1 MKKIAA
7 IFMAIML
14 VINLAIPA
22 RAASEEY
29 EVSEMGISLEIP
41 DEYIVF
47 TRDMDKNDPAFAD
60 FGVSKETL
68 MDQFDTGHIYLNAVL
83 PSGNEEIVVTMEE
96 NIISEFNGLGETSLL
111 MLASTLKD
119 GYEEYGI
126 SVSSYDIYHHPQLEF
141 IRIYFN
147 TTDKTTY
154 GLQYYTIYGGQAMNF
169 TMRSYD
175 RPISGS
181 QERTIQN
188 VVDSVDLH
196 FYVPT
201 KTPVAETPAFVH
213 TDPDTGTTFTV
224 PANWSVQPFSKERDI
239 LDIQFSCAE
248 DPALMISYASYDLWS
263 ELSFFEK
270 LFMSRSKAEELLSS
284 TEYIAEMM
292 EVPESSISKKVFN
305 GKEYYFVETTYATEM
320 YGMNFSSKVNLAV
333 HIEDSWCYM
342 FYFYGES
349 NNPRYDEFVQ
359 LVKSVEYG
367 DVGTPGAGGGW
378 MIATVVVVI
387 ILGAIIIRKKKTQQ
401 KGTAATETTVVRAV
415 SQTQQEYIFCH
426 QCGNKLPADSMF
438 CNVCGTRLIE
448 KEDNQ

>member
-1 MKKIAA
+1 
-7 IFMAIML
+7 
-14 VINLAIPA
+14 
-22 RAASEEY
+22 
-29 EVSEMGISLEIP
+29 
-41 DEYIVF
+41 
-47 TRDMDKNDPAFAD
+47 
-60 FGVSKETL
+60 
-68 MDQFDTGHIYLNAVL
+68 
-83 PSGNEEIVVTMEE
+83 
-96 NIISEFNGLGETSLL
+96 
-111 MLASTLKD
+111 
-119 GYEEYGI
+119 
-126 SVSSYDIYHHPQLEF
+126 
-141 IRIYFN
+141 
-147 TTDKTTY
+147 
-154 GLQYYTIYGGQAMNF
+154 
-169 TMRSYD
+169 
-175 RPISGS
+175 
-181 QERTIQN
+181 
-188 VVDSVDLH
+188 
-196 FYVPT
+196 
-201 KTPVAETPAFVH
+201 
-213 TDPDTGTTFTV
+213 
-224 PANWSVQPFSKERDI
+224 
-239 LDIQFSCAE
+239 
-248 DPALMISYASYDLWS
+248 
-263 ELSFFEK
+263 
-270 LFMSRSKAEELLSS
+270 
-284 TEYIAEMM
+284 MM

-333 HIEDSWCYM
+333 HIEDGWCYM

>member
-14 VINLAIPA
+14 AINLAIPA

-175 RPISGS
+175 GPISGS

-201 KTPVAETPAFVH
+201 KTPAAETPAFVH

-292 EVPESSISKKVFN
+292 EVPESSISKKVIN
-305 GKEYYFVETTYATEM
+305 DKEYYFVETTYATEM

-333 HIEDSWCYM
+333 HIEDGWCYM

-349 NNPRYDEFVQ
+349 NNPHYDEFVQ
-359 LVKSVEYG
+359 LVKSVKYG
-367 DVGTPGAGGGW
+367 DVGTSGAGVG
-378 MIATVVVVI
+378 IAVVI
-387 ILGAIIIRKKKTQQ
+387 IITAAIVCVIVILKKKSKKKPVT
-401 KGTAATETTVVRAV
+401 TATPKIAQPEILID
-415 SQTQQEYIFCH
+415 QDYIYCH
-426 QCGNKLPADSMF
+426 HCGNKLPNDSLF
-438 CNVCGTRLIE
+438 CNVCGTKMI
-448 KEDNQ
+448 KEG

>member
-14 VINLAIPA
+14 AINLAIPA

-175 RPISGS
+175 GPISGS

-201 KTPVAETPAFVH
+201 KTPAAETPAFVH

-248 DPALMISYASYDLWS
+248 DPALLIAYASNDIWS

-270 LFMSRSKAEELLSS
+270 LFMSREKTEDILSS
-284 TEYIAEMM
+284 TAQVAEEYG
-292 EVPESSISKKVFN
+292 VPESSVSKMTYN
-305 GKEYYFVETTYATEM
+305 GETYFIVEAPYTTDLYGTSFTAT
-320 YGMNFSSKVNLAV
+320 VNQAIHV
-333 HIEDSWCYM
+333 EDGWMYM
-342 FYFYGES
+342 FNFYGDAS
-349 NNPRYDEFVQ
+349 NPHFDDFEK
-359 LVKSVEYG
+359 LLKSIEYG
-367 DVGTPGAGGGW
+367 DKGATGIGSG
-378 MIATVVVVI
+378 VVI
-387 ILGAIIIRKKKTQQ
+387 IIAAVAIILCVIIIRKKKRQV
-401 KGTAATETTVVRAV
+401 KPAAAAMRESVQHVIP
-415 SQTQQEYIFCH
+415 SNPDCIYCH
-426 QCGNKLPADSMF
+426 HCGNKLPSDSLF
-438 CNVCGTRLIE
+438 CNACGTRLIE
-448 KEDNQ
+448 KE

>member
-1 MKKIAA
+1 MKKMAA
-7 IFMAIML
+7 MLMAIML
-14 VINLAIPA
+14 VSNLVIPA

-29 EVSEMGISLEIP
+29 VVSEMGISLDIP

-47 TRDMDKNDPAFAD
+47 TRDMDKSDAALSD
-60 FGVSKETL
+60 YGISKDEL
-68 MDQFDTGHIYLNAVL
+68 MEQFTAGNIYLNAVL
-83 PSGNEEIVVTMEE
+83 PDGNEEIVVTMEE

-169 TMRSYD
+169 TMRSYEG
-175 RPISGS
+175 PISGS

-188 VVDSVDLH
+188 VVDSVELH

-201 KTPVAETPAFVH
+201 KTPVEETPAFVH

-248 DPALMISYASYDLWS
+248 DPTLMISYASYDLWS

-333 HIEDSWCYM
+333 HIEDGWCYM

-349 NNPRYDEFVQ
+349 NNPHYDEFVQ

-367 DVGTPGAGGGW
+367 DVGTSGAGVG
-378 MIATVVVVI
+378 IAVVI
-387 ILGAIIIRKKKTQQ
+387 IITAAIVCVIVILKKKS
-401 KGTAATETTVVRAV
+401 KKKPATAATPKIAQPEILID
-415 SQTQQEYIFCH
+415 QDYIYCH
-426 QCGNKLPADSMF
+426 HCGNKLPNDSLF
-438 CNVCGTRLIE
+438 CNICGTKMI
-448 KEDNQ
+448 KEG

>member
-1 MKKIAA
+1 MKKITAML
-7 IFMAIML
+7 MAIML
-14 VINLAIPA
+14 VSNLVIPA

-29 EVSEMGISLEIP
+29 VVSEMGISLEIP

-60 FGVSKETL
+60 FDISKETL
-68 MDQFDTGHIYLNAVL
+68 MDQFDTAHIYLNAVF
-83 PSGNEEIVVTMEE
+83 PNGNEEIVVTMEE

-175 RPISGS
+175 GPISGS

-188 VVDSVDLH
+188 VVDSVELH

-201 KTPVAETPAFVH
+201 KTPVEETPAFVH

-248 DPALMISYASYDLWS
+248 DPALMISYASHDLWS

-333 HIEDSWCYM
+333 HIEDGWCYM

-349 NNPRYDEFVQ
+349 NSPHYDEFVQ

-367 DVGTPGAGGGW
+367 DVGTSGAGVG
-378 MIATVVVVI
+378 IAVVI
-387 ILGAIIIRKKKTQQ
+387 IITAAIVCVIVILKKKS
-401 KGTAATETTVVRAV
+401 KKRPATAATPKIAQPEILID
-415 SQTQQEYIFCH
+415 QDYIYCH
-426 QCGNKLPADSMF
+426 HCGNKLPNDSLF
-438 CNVCGTRLIE
+438 CNICGTKMI
-448 KEDNQ
+448 KEG

>member
-1 MKKIAA
+1 MKKMAA
-7 IFMAIML
+7 MLMAIML
-14 VINLAIPA
+14 VSNLVIPA

-29 EVSEMGISLEIP
+29 VVSEMGISLDIP

-47 TRDMDKNDPAFAD
+47 TRDMDKSDAALSD
-60 FGVSKETL
+60 YGISKDEL
-68 MDQFDTGHIYLNAVL
+68 MEQFTAGNIYLNAVL
-83 PSGNEEIVVTMEE
+83 PDGNEEIVVTMEE

-147 TTDKTTY
+147 TTDKTAY

-175 RPISGS
+175 GPISGS

-224 PANWSVQPFSKERDI
+224 PANWSVQPFLKERDI
-239 LDIQFSCAE
+239 LDIQFSCAG

-292 EVPESSISKKVFN
+292 EVPESSISKKVIN
-305 GKEYYFVETTYATEM
+305 DKEYYFVETTYATEM

-333 HIEDSWCYM
+333 HIEDGWCYM

-349 NNPRYDEFVQ
+349 NNPHYDEFVQ
-359 LVKSVEYG
+359 LVKSVKYG
-367 DVGTPGAGGGW
+367 DVGTSGAGVG
-378 MIATVVVVI
+378 IAVVI
-387 ILGAIIIRKKKTQQ
+387 IITAAIVCVIVILKKKS
-401 KGTAATETTVVRAV
+401 KKKPVTAATPKIAQPEILID
-415 SQTQQEYIFCH
+415 QDYIYCH
-426 QCGNKLPADSMF
+426 HCGNKLPNDSLF
-438 CNVCGTRLIE
+438 CNVCGTKMI
-448 KEDNQ
+448 KEG

>member
-29 EVSEMGISLEIP
+29 VVSEMGISLDIP

-47 TRDMDKNDPAFAD
+47 TRDMDKSDAALSD
-60 FGVSKETL
+60 YGISKDEL
-68 MDQFDTGHIYLNAVL
+68 MEQFTAGNIYLNAVL
-83 PSGNEEIVVTMEE
+83 PDGNEEIVVTMEE

-147 TTDKTTY
+147 TTDKTAY

-175 RPISGS
+175 GPISGS

-333 HIEDSWCYM
+333 HIEDGWCYM

-367 DVGTPGAGGGW
+367 DVGTSGAGVG
-378 MIATVVVVI
+378 IAVVI
-387 ILGAIIIRKKKTQQ
+387 IITAAIVCVIVILKKKS
-401 KGTAATETTVVRAV
+401 KKKPATAATPKIAQPEILID
-415 SQTQQEYIFCH
+415 QDYIYCH
-426 QCGNKLPADSMF
+426 HCGNKLPNDSLF
-438 CNVCGTRLIE
+438 CNICGTKMI
-448 KEDNQ
+448 KEG

>member
-1 MKKIAA
+1 MRKL
-7 IFMAIML
+7 FTFFVSLLL
-14 VINLAIPA
+14 VVSLTLSVHAV
-22 RAASEEY
+22 SEEF
-29 EVSEMGISLEIP
+29 VISEMGLSLSIP
-41 DEYIVF
+41 SEYIVF

-60 FGVSKETL
+60 FGITKETL
-68 MDQFDTGHIYLNAVL
+68 MDQFTTGHIYLNAVL
-83 PSGNEEIVVTMEE
+83 PDGNEEIVVTMEE
-96 NIISEFNGLGETSLL
+96 NMISEFNGLGETSLL
-111 MLASTLKD
+111 MLASALKD

-126 SVSSYDIYHHPQLEF
+126 SVSSYDIYHHTQLEF

-169 TMRSYD
+169 TIRSYD
-175 RPISGS
+175 GPISGS
-181 QERTIQN
+181 QERTIRN

-201 KTPVAETPAFVH
+201 KMPDEETPAFVH

-224 PANWSVQPFSKERDI
+224 PANWSVQPFSKEREM

-270 LFMSRSKAEELLSS
+270 MFTSRSKAEELLSS

-305 GKEYYFVETTYATEM
+305 GKEYYFLETTYATEM
-320 YGMNFSSKVNLAV
+320 YGTNFSSKVNLAV
-333 HIEDSWCYM
+333 RIEDGWCYM
-342 FYFYGES
+342 FYFYGKL
-349 NNPRYDEFVQ
+349 NNPHYDEFVQ

-367 DVGTPGAGGGW
+367 DAGKSGVGGGW
-378 MIATVVVVI
+378 LIVTVAVAI
-387 ILGAIIIRKKKTQQ
+387 ILCAIIIRKKKQPKKVLQ
-401 KGTAATETTVVRAV
+401 ETATIRSEAKI
-415 SQTQQEYIFCH
+415 QPEYIFCH
-426 QCGNKLPADSMF
+426 QCGNKLPADSLF

>member
-7 IFMAIML
+7 MLMAIIL
-14 VINLAIPA
+14 VSNLVIPA

-29 EVSEMGISLEIP
+29 VVSEMGISLEIP

-175 RPISGS
+175 GPISGS

-188 VVDSVDLH
+188 VVDSVELH

-201 KTPVAETPAFVH
+201 KTPVEETPAFVH

-239 LDIQFSCAE
+239 LDIQFSCAG

-292 EVPESSISKKVFN
+292 EVPESSISKKVIN
-305 GKEYYFVETTYATEM
+305 DKEYYFVETTYATEM

-333 HIEDSWCYM
+333 HIEDGWCYM

-349 NNPRYDEFVQ
+349 NNPHYDEFVQ
-359 LVKSVEYG
+359 LVKSVKYG
-367 DVGTPGAGGGW
+367 DVGTSGAGVG
-378 MIATVVVVI
+378 IAVVI
-387 ILGAIIIRKKKTQQ
+387 IITAAIVCVIVILKKKS
-401 KGTAATETTVVRAV
+401 KKKPITAATPKIAQPEILID
-415 SQTQQEYIFCH
+415 QDYIYCH
-426 QCGNKLPADSMF
+426 HCGNKLPNDSLF
-438 CNVCGTRLIE
+438 CNVCGTKMI
-448 KEDNQ
+448 KEG

>member
-1 MKKIAA
+1 MRKLFAFFVSLLLA
-7 IFMAIML
+7 GSL
-14 VINLAIPA
+14 VLSVQ
-22 RAASEEY
+22 AASEEFA
-29 EVSEMGISLEIP
+29 VSEMGLSLSIP
-41 DEYIVF
+41 SEYLVF

-60 FGVSKETL
+60 FGITKEAL
-68 MDQFDTGHIYLNAVL
+68 MEQFAAGHIYLNAVL
-83 PSGNEEIVVTMEE
+83 PDGNEEIVVTMEE
-96 NIISEFNGLGETSLL
+96 NMISEFNGLGETALL

-126 SVSSYDIYHHPQLEF
+126 SVSSYDVYHHAQLEF

-147 TTDKTTY
+147 TTDKSTY

-175 RPISGS
+175 GPISRT
-181 QERTIQN
+181 QKKTIQN

-196 FYVPT
+196 FYVPA
-201 KTPVAETPAFVH
+201 KTPVKETPAFVH

-224 PANWSVQPFSKERDI
+224 PANWSVQPFSQAREM
-239 LDIQFSCAE
+239 LDVQFSYTE
-248 DPALMISYASYDLWS
+248 DSALMISYASYDLWS

-284 TEYIAEMM
+284 TEYVAEMM
-292 EVPESSISKKVFN
+292 GVPESSISKKIFN
-305 GKEYYFVETTYATEM
+305 GKEYYFGETTYETEM
-320 YGMNFSSKVNLAV
+320 YGTNFSSKVNLAV
-333 HIEDSWCYM
+333 HIEDGWCYM

-349 NNPRYDEFVQ
+349 NNPHYDEFVQ

-367 DVGTPGAGGGW
+367 DVGTSGTAGGW
-378 MIATVVVVI
+378 IVATIVVMII
-387 ILGAIIIRKKKTQQ
+387 MGAIVIQKKKTQQ
-401 KGTAATETTVVRAV
+401 KKLAETPVVRSEV
-415 SQTQQEYIFCH
+415 HFQQEYIFCH
-426 QCGNKLPADSMF
+426 QCGNKLPVDSLF

>member
-1 MKKIAA
+1 MKKIAT
-7 IFMAIML
+7 ILMAIML
-14 VINLAIPA
+14 VSNLVIPA

-29 EVSEMGISLEIP
+29 VVSEMGISLDIP

-47 TRDMDKNDPAFAD
+47 TRDMDKSDAALSD
-60 FGVSKETL
+60 YGISKDEL
-68 MDQFDTGHIYLNAVL
+68 MEQFTAGNIYLNAVL
-83 PSGNEEIVVTMEE
+83 PDGNEEIVVTMEE

-175 RPISGS
+175 GPISGS

-248 DPALMISYASYDLWS
+248 DPALLIAYASNDIWS

-270 LFMSRSKAEELLSS
+270 LFMSREKTEDILSS
-284 TEYIAEMM
+284 TAQVAEEYG
-292 EVPESSISKKVFN
+292 VPESSVSKMTYN
-305 GKEYYFVETTYATEM
+305 GETYFIVEAPYTTDLYGTSFTAT
-320 YGMNFSSKVNLAV
+320 VNQAIHV
-333 HIEDSWCYM
+333 EDGWMYM
-342 FYFYGES
+342 FNFYGDAS
-349 NNPRYDEFVQ
+349 NPHFDDFEKLLTTQSPF
-359 LVKSVEYG
+359 
-367 DVGTPGAGGGW
+367 
-378 MIATVVVVI
+378 
-387 ILGAIIIRKKKTQQ
+387 AIISRRR
-401 KGTAATETTVVRAV
+401 TAML
-415 SQTQQEYIFCH
+415 F
-426 QCGNKLPADSMF
+426 
-438 CNVCGTRLIE
+438 
-448 KEDNQ
+448 

>member
-7 IFMAIML
+7 MLMAIML
-14 VINLAIPA
+14 VSNLVIPA

-29 EVSEMGISLEIP
+29 VVSEMGISLKIP

-60 FGVSKETL
+60 FGISKETL
-68 MDQFDTGHIYLNAVL
+68 MDQFDTAHIYLNAVL
-83 PSGNEEIVVTMEE
+83 PNGNEEIVVTMEE

-141 IRIYFN
+141 IRVYFN
-147 TTDKTTY
+147 TTDETTY

-175 RPISGS
+175 GPISGS

-188 VVDSVDLH
+188 VVDSVELH

-201 KTPVAETPAFVH
+201 KTPVEETPAFVH

-333 HIEDSWCYM
+333 HIEDGWCYM

-349 NNPRYDEFVQ
+349 NNPHYDEFVQ

-367 DVGTPGAGGGW
+367 DVGTSGAGVG
-378 MIATVVVVI
+378 IAVVI
-387 ILGAIIIRKKKTQQ
+387 IITAAIVCVIVILKKKS
-401 KGTAATETTVVRAV
+401 KKKPATAATPKIAQPEILID
-415 SQTQQEYIFCH
+415 QDYIYCH
-426 QCGNKLPADSMF
+426 HCGNKLPNDSLF
-438 CNVCGTRLIE
+438 CNICGTKMI
-448 KEDNQ
+448 KEG

>member
-1 MKKIAA
+1 MKKTLALLTAFSI
-7 IFMAIML
+7 ILCMAL
-14 VINLAIPA
+14 PVY
-22 RAASEEY
+22 AASREY
-29 EVSEMGISLEIP
+29 TVSDMGLSLTIP
-41 DEYIVF
+41 DEYTVF

-60 FGVSKETL
+60 FGITKDTL
-68 MDQFDTGHIYLNAVL
+68 MDQFTAGHIYLNAVL
-83 PSGNEEIVVTMEE
+83 ADGNEEIVVTMEE
-96 NIISEFNGLGETSLL
+96 NMISEFNGLGETSLL
-111 MLASTLKD
+111 MLASTLKE

-175 RPISGS
+175 GPISGS

-201 KTPVAETPAFVH
+201 KTPVEETPAFVH
-213 TDPDTGTTFTV
+213 KDPDTGTTFTV
-224 PANWSVQPFSKERDI
+224 PANWSVQPFSKEREM

-263 ELSFFEK
+263 ELSIFEK
-270 LFMSRSKAEELLSS
+270 MFMSRSKAGELLSS
-284 TEYIAEMM
+284 TEYVAEMM
-292 EVPESSISKKVFN
+292 GVPESSISKKVFN

-320 YGMNFSSKVNLAV
+320 YGTNFSSKVNLAV
-333 HIEDSWCYM
+333 HIEDGWCYM
-342 FYFYGES
+342 FYFYGVSS
-349 NNPRYDEFVQ
+349 NPHYDEFVQ

-367 DVGTPGAGGGW
+367 DDGTSGAGGGW
-378 MIATVVVVI
+378 LIVAGAVAI
-387 ILGAIIIRKKKTQQ
+387 ILGAIIIRKKKQP
-401 KGTAATETTVVRAV
+401 KNVPPETAAVR
-415 SQTQQEYIFCH
+415 SEGEIRQEYIFCH
-426 QCGNKLPADSMF
+426 QCGNKLPVDSVF

-448 KEDNQ
+448 KEDKQ

>member
-7 IFMAIML
+7 MLMAIML
-14 VINLAIPA
+14 VSNLVIPA

-29 EVSEMGISLEIP
+29 VVSEMGISLEIP

-60 FGVSKETL
+60 FDISKETL
-68 MDQFDTGHIYLNAVL
+68 MDQFDTAHIYLNAVF
-83 PSGNEEIVVTMEE
+83 PNGNEEIVVTMEE

-175 RPISGS
+175 GPISGS

-188 VVDSVDLH
+188 VVDSVELH

-201 KTPVAETPAFVH
+201 KTPVEETPAFVH

-248 DPALMISYASYDLWS
+248 DPALMISYASHDLWS

-333 HIEDSWCYM
+333 HIEDGWCYM

-349 NNPRYDEFVQ
+349 NSPHYDEFVQ

-367 DVGTPGAGGGW
+367 DVGTSGAGVG
-378 MIATVVVVI
+378 IAVVI
-387 ILGAIIIRKKKTQQ
+387 IITAAIVCVIVILKKKS
-401 KGTAATETTVVRAV
+401 KKRPATAATPKIAQPEILID
-415 SQTQQEYIFCH
+415 QDYIYCH
-426 QCGNKLPADSMF
+426 HCGNKLPNDSLF
-438 CNVCGTRLIE
+438 CNICGTKMI
-448 KEDNQ
+448 KEG

>member
-169 TMRSYD
+169 TMRSYGG
-175 RPISGS
+175 PISGS

-333 HIEDSWCYM
+333 HIEDGWCYM

-367 DVGTPGAGGGW
+367 DVGTSGAGVG
-378 MIATVVVVI
+378 IAVVI
-387 ILGAIIIRKKKTQQ
+387 IITAAIVCVIVILKKKS
-401 KGTAATETTVVRAV
+401 KKKPATAATPKIAQPEILID
-415 SQTQQEYIFCH
+415 QDYIYCH
-426 QCGNKLPADSMF
+426 HCGNKLPNDSLF
-438 CNVCGTRLIE
+438 CNICGTKMI
-448 KEDNQ
+448 KEG

>member
-7 IFMAIML
+7 MLMAIML
-14 VINLAIPA
+14 VSNLVIPA

-29 EVSEMGISLEIP
+29 VVSEMGISLEIP

-60 FGVSKETL
+60 FGISKETL
-68 MDQFDTGHIYLNAVL
+68 MDQFDTAHIYLNAVL
-83 PSGNEEIVVTMEE
+83 PNGNEEIVVTMEE

-175 RPISGS
+175 GPISGS

-188 VVDSVDLH
+188 VVDSVELH

-201 KTPVAETPAFVH
+201 KTPVEETPAFVH

-333 HIEDSWCYM
+333 HIEDGWCYM

-349 NNPRYDEFVQ
+349 NSPHYDEFVQ

-367 DVGTPGAGGGW
+367 DVGTSGAGVG
-378 MIATVVVVI
+378 IAVVI
-387 ILGAIIIRKKKTQQ
+387 IITAAIVCVIVILKKKS
-401 KGTAATETTVVRAV
+401 KKRPATAATPKIAQPEILID
-415 SQTQQEYIFCH
+415 QDYIYCH
-426 QCGNKLPADSMF
+426 HCGNKLPNDSLF
-438 CNVCGTRLIE
+438 CNICGTKMI
-448 KEDNQ
+448 KEG